1 MSAPKY
7 AALFLAE
14 SREHLASCDRLL
26 LVWEREPDAP
36 EPVHGLFRAVHNVK
50 GMAATMGYGAIAD
63 LAHRTESLLDS
74 LRGARVRPTADR
86 IQLLF
91 RAVDA
96 LRTGVEAVAAGS
108 EAAAPEDLVAALD
121 SAATEAS

>member
-14 SREHLASCDRLL
+14 SREHLAGCDRLL
-26 LVWEREPDAP
+26 LAWERDPAAT
-36 EPVHGLFRAVHNVK
+36 EPVHGLFRAVHNIK
-50 GMAATMGYGAIAD
+50 GMAATMGYGPVAD
-63 LAHRTESLLDS
+63 LAHRTENLLDA
-74 LRGARVRPTADR
+74 LRGGRVRPTADG

-96 LRTGVEAVAAGS
+96 LRAGVESGGRAARRPLRRPS
-108 EAAAPEDLVAALD
+108 
-121 SAATEAS
+121 